1 MGFRSNFFLRCG
13 RGGSGRVCLPLAF
26 VLEASPLSR
35 RLKWPL
41 WVVLSCRDS
50 ARRPSSARKGS
61 TKSVVFGRVAMGIR
75 TGGIDEGADGVTN
88 FYPAKE
94 NLGSVWDP
102 LGHKTAQSLNYLR
115 SLGTV
120 SIPPELSYL

>member
-1 MGFRSNFFLRCG
+1 
-13 RGGSGRVCLPLAF
+13 
-26 VLEASPLSR
+26 
-35 RLKWPL
+35 
-41 WVVLSCRDS
+41 
-50 ARRPSSARKGS
+50 
-61 TKSVVFGRVAMGIR
+61 MGIR
-75 TGGIDEGADGVTN
+75 AGGIDEGADGVTN

-120 SIPPELSYL
+120 SIPPELSYLYFILSHLLTHATCHDCFFFGSQFVLTIMFHKSFTPGGEPVEEGVQQDRVVACVVGMGDRKGGTGEEG